1 MATRLDN
8 DVTLSH
14 QDAQSIAKMLGD
26 YATQQAANAQR
37 TRSEAARAGYHA
49 DVRLARWLAARITE
63 RLYTW
68 QDTPQLQPC
77 GSADFPLTRNTL
89 PDVEPR

>member
-14 QDAQSIAKMLGD
+14 QDAAAVAKMLD
-26 YATQQAANAQR
+26 EYAVTQANRAR
-37 TRSEAARAGYHA
+37 TTRSEAARTGYHA

-63 RLYTW
+63 RLYVW
-68 QDTPQLQPC
+68 V
-77 GSADFPLTRNTL
+77 A
-89 PDVEPR
+89 